1 VDDARVEDL
10 LCLLGKEITQ
20 VVHIVQL
27 LVVVSVFLAE
37 MWQQLLKKQVN
48 AATDLLR

>member
-10 LCLLGKEITQ
+10 LCLLGEEITQ

-37 MWQQLLKKQVN
+37 MG
-48 AATDLLR
+48 